1 MKDKIKFLKENYM
14 MYNRDQLVKK
24 YNKHFGTKVA
34 TETVNRLL
42 RKHIFEDGVDMSKL
56 TYIRKSDLENYNL
69 CEGEI
74 YLLDKELAYWLKGEE
89 RKQFKAKCVKN
100 YKDRI
105 DFKYK
110 GFMTSVSKFDLY
122 TREYEVKKA

>member
-1 MKDKIKFLKENYM
+1 MENKINFLKGNYM

-42 RKHIFEDGVDMSKL
+42 RKHIFENEVDMSKL
-56 TYIRKSDLENYNL
+56 TYIRKSDLENNNL
-69 CEGEI
+69 VVGQKYI
-74 YLLDKELAYWLKGEE
+74 LDKELAYWLNNAEQKPSIAE
-89 RKQFKAKCVKN
+89 CTCN
-100 YKDRI
+100 YRDRI
-105 DFKYK
+105 DFKYN
-110 GFMTSVSKFDLY
+110 GYIVSASKFDLS

>member
-42 RKHIFEDGVDMSKL
+42 RKHIFEDKVDMSKL

-69 CEGEI
+69 VVGQKYI
-74 YLLDKELAYWLKGEE
+74 LDKELAYWLNNAEQKPFIAE
-89 RKQFKAKCVKN
+89 CTCN
-100 YKDRI
+100 YRDRI
-105 DFKYK
+105 DFKYN
-110 GFMTSVSKFDLY
+110 GYIVSVSKFDLY